1 MSNKQNIRDVRDL
14 SKNCLDIGFFTRD
27 VDRTLEFWREE
38 LRLPFEEPVKFNDGL
53 TQYRHSLGESV
64 IKINT
69 SDSGTVDSP
78 CGYSELYI
86 ADDGTTVPFSFYD
99 PDGNKITKVPKG
111 HRGIDGLGIKVL
123 TPNPKAQ
130 HQFYTHVM
138 GFEDLGANSFAAGN
152 TIIFVEPS
160 DVQEPTGHWTDF
172 GFRYLTLHV
181 KKIDACFEAITAAGA
196 TIGETPYSIG
206 KIARISFV
214 RDPHDNWIEVAQ
226 RASLAG
232 GWW

>member
-1 MSNKQNIRDVRDL
+1 LNNEKDCALYDFMGSIPPQRSCSIFLAGVSYISRLKIICSKSNGGNVNMSNKQNIRDVRDL

-111 HRGIDGLGIKVL
+111 YRGIDGLGIKVL

-152 TIIFVEPS
+152 TIIFVE
-160 DVQEPTGHWTDF
+160 
-172 GFRYLTLHV
+172 
-181 KKIDACFEAITAAGA
+181 
-196 TIGETPYSIG
+196 
-206 KIARISFV
+206 
-214 RDPHDNWIEVAQ
+214 
-226 RASLAG
+226 
-232 GWW
+232 